1 VWPATCPTGHSNQ
14 IANEFPGNLV
24 NGLASGRNA
33 IRRRG
38 LAGLVIA
45 QRITGSIRF
54 EEGII
59 GAGVHYSDS
68 WHALLMPE
76 RPLVLS

>member
-1 VWPATCPTGHSNQ
+1 MRSEGV
-14 IANEFPGNLV
+14 
-24 NGLASGRNA
+24 GLAR
-33 IRRRG
+33 
-38 LAGLVIA
+38 LLIA

>member
-1 VWPATCPTGHSNQ
+1 MNFLETLVPAS
-14 IANEFPGNLV
+14 FPAVMRSEGL
-24 NGLASGRNA
+24 GLAR
-33 IRRRG
+33 
-38 LAGLVIA
+38 LLIA